1 MDQELIISPN
11 DKRQYSLT
19 TLPNQL
25 ECLIIS
31 DPNTKISGACL
42 EISVGWL
49 DDPKDYQGIA
59 HFCEH
64 MLFMGS
70 NKYPTQN
77 DYTSFI
83 QLHSG
88 SYNASTWLQR
98 TKYYFSIEND
108 AFIGGLDR
116 FAQFFICPLFDS
128 SCIEREM
135 NAVESEFNLSL
146 ADDQSRLWEIFVQ
159 QSDPQSTFNRFG
171 CGNLLTL
178 NKPDIRDQLLT
189 FYDKYYCSSLMKLVV
204 YTDKNLQEVGQI
216 VYDIFSLVPNKGRK
230 KPLHLDNP
238 FQGQLFK
245 IDVVGIKQEDYL
257 FLNFV
262 IPNYE
267 NKYLGQPE
275 SYITHVL
282 GHEGQNS
289 LASFLKDEGLVTE
302 LIVGSQRLND
312 QVSEIYLEI
321 TLTEEGFDN
330 YEKVIGFVFQQIQKI
345 KEKGVKQEI
354 FDEIAQIKHLEFKF
368 KENSSSVLEYIEK
381 LSENMHKYPK
391 HHIIYGDYAYQQ
403 FDPQSINEILDHLN
417 PNNMIIFLRSPS
429 FAEEKDDENFISEP
443 FCKTKYRK
451 QQISNEIFQIIKNS
465 NNLKAEKTHKIID
478 IFPPNIY
485 IPQNFDIIDNIDDN
499 QYPNKI
505 FENEFIRCFHLKDNQ
520 FPICKGC
527 FGIQFF
533 PNQEFAIN
541 EKERVLFDLW
551 SNIFYSQFEET
562 LYNAECAG
570 ISYNLDSA
578 YNFISFK
585 VHGFND
591 SILKFYKDF
600 IQYLLDFHKQ
610 PKKYVKKHIFSVQI
624 DDLQDRYEN
633 YFMKS
638 PYDLNASYW
647 KCMIYKSGKF
657 MKEQLR
663 EVDIKM
669 NDFISFTEKL
679 FKTVRM
685 QIYFHGNISKDAALN
700 LCQFTHNQFL
710 EFSIPNKS
718 IHPLQIIK
726 IPKNQT
732 YKFEKLINE
741 NPEEPNSGLRISFQG
756 EQSLDPTINLYFDLL
771 NSIISDPFENQL
783 RTNEQLGYVVYT
795 NKSNRRGVNFFHFI
809 IISETKSTRQIA
821 NRIDSFLSN
830 FLNQELAQLSEE
842 QFEKV
847 KLSYYKD
854 QSQDF
859 QNLNEKFKD
868 FWNEILINQNDF
880 DKKQK
885 LKERIDSITHEKF
898 MNFALNIFKDSKRL
912 EIHIVNQKHLD
923 WELEYQEKISN
934 CEWHE
939 DVFQLN

>member
-11 DKRQYSLT
+11 DKKQYSLT

-42 EISVGWL
+42 EICVGWL
-49 DDPKDYQGIA
+49 DDPKEYQGIA

-70 NKYPTQN
+70 EKYPTQN

-83 QLHSG
+83 QLNSG

-98 TKYYFSIEND
+98 TKYHFSIQND
-108 AFIGGLDR
+108 AFVGGLDR

-159 QSDPQSTFNRFG
+159 QSDPESTFNRFG

-178 NKPDIRDQLLT
+178 NKPDIRDQLLA

-204 YTDKNLQEVGQI
+204 YTDKSIQEVGQI
-216 VYDIFSLVPNKGRK
+216 VHDIFSLVPNKGRN

-238 FQGQLFK
+238 FRGQFPK
-245 IDVVGIKQEDYL
+245 VDVVGIKQEDYL

-267 NKYLGQPE
+267 DKYLGQPE

-312 QVSEIYLEI
+312 KVSEIYLEI
-321 TLTEEGFDN
+321 VLTEEGFQS
-330 YEKVIGFVFQQIQKI
+330 YEKVIAFVFKQIEKI
-345 KEKGVKQEI
+345 KEKGVKKEI
-354 FDEIAQIKHLEFKF
+354 FDELAQIKHLEFKF
-368 KENSSSVLEYIEK
+368 KENTSSVLEYIEK

-391 HHIIYGDYAYQQ
+391 NHIIYGEYAYEKY
-403 FDPQSINEILDHLN
+403 DPQSINEILKYLN
-417 PNNMIIFLRSPS
+417 PNNMIIFLRSPN
-429 FAEEKDDENFISEP
+429 FADEKDNEDFITEP
-443 FCKTKYRK
+443 FCKTRYRK
-451 QQISNEIFQIIKNS
+451 QQISNSIFQIIKNC
-465 NNLKAEKTHKIID
+465 NNLKGVKTQKIID
-478 IFPPNIY
+478 IFPPNLY
-485 IPQNFDIIDNIDDN
+485 LPQNFDIIKETDDN
-499 QYPNKI
+499 EYPVKI
-505 FENEFIRCFHLKDNQ
+505 FENDYIRCFYLKDNQ
-520 FPICKGC
+520 FPICKGSY
-527 FGIQFF
+527 GIQLF
-533 PNQEFAIN
+533 PNQDFVTDEN
-541 EKERVLFDLW
+541 ERVLFDLW

-578 YNFISFK
+578 YNCVSFK

-591 SILKFYKDF
+591 SILRFYKDF

-610 PKKYVKKHIFSVQI
+610 PKNYVKKHIFHVQK
-624 DDLQDRYEN
+624 DDLEDRYEN

-638 PYDLNASYW
+638 PYDLNSSYW
-647 KCMIYKSGKF
+647 KCMVYKTGKF
-657 MKEQLR
+657 MKEQLT
-663 EVDIKM
+663 EVEIKM

-685 QIYFHGNISKDAALN
+685 QIYIHGNISKDTALN
-700 LCQFTHNQFL
+700 LCQITHDLFS
-710 EFSIPNKS
+710 EFSQPNKS
-718 IHPLQIIK
+718 IQPLQIMK
-726 IPKNQT
+726 IQKNQT
-732 YKFEKLINE
+732 FKFEKLITE
-741 NPEEPNSGLRISFQG
+741 NPDEPNSGLRISYQG
-756 EQSLDPTINLYFDLL
+756 DQSLDPTLLLYFDLL

-795 NKSNRRGVNFFHFI
+795 NKSNRRGIHFFNFI
-809 IISETKSTRQIA
+809 IISETKSTKYIA
-821 NRIDSFLSN
+821 NRIDTFLQD
-830 FLNQELAQLSEE
+830 FLAKDLAEFNEE
-842 QFEKV
+842 KFEKV

-859 QNLNEKFKD
+859 QNMNEKFKD
-868 FWNEILINQNDF
+868 FWNEILINQYDF

-898 MNFALNIFKDSKRL
+898 LTFVQNLFKDSKRL
-912 EIHIVNQKHLD
+912 EIHIVNKRHLD
-923 WELEYQEKISN
+923 WELEHEEKITE
-934 CEWHE
+934 CEWYN
-939 DVFQLN
+939 DLFQLN